1 MVNKFLERLDQGLIL
16 GDGAMGTLLYER
28 GISYEHS
35 FDEQNLSH
43 SKIVLNVHLDYIK
56 AGAEIIE
63 TNTFGSNQIR
73 LAKFGLEN
81 KVKEI
86 NQAGAKIA
94 RQAREIA
101 GKDVFVAGSM
111 GPLGK
116 PLEPLG
122 KISETEAF
130 EFFKE
135 QAEGLLEG
143 GVDLFIVE
151 TMTNLKEIKIAISAI
166 KKICELPIIAE
177 MTFAEDGLTFMGNSP
192 EEVAE
197 ELSQLKVDV
206 IGANCS
212 VGPQKMLDVISTL
225 ARKTKCKLSAM
236 PNAGLP
242 GWVDGRFI
250 YLSSPDYFTE
260 YALKFIQAGATIV
273 GGCCGTTPEHIKAIH
288 KALKSFQN
296 TQGNSLIYFPAEI
309 EEIEEKKETKKS
321 KEISTFAEKLKR
333 KFVISVELDPPR
345 GTNPEKLLKGAELLY
360 KNGVDAVNIADSPMA
375 RVRMSCLPLAVL
387 IKEKTNLDLILHFT
401 CRDRNLM
408 GLQADLIGAHALG
421 IKNILALTGDPPSLG
436 DYPQATAVYDIDSIG
451 LVKVISQLNQGED
464 WIGNSIGEPTSFF
477 TGVAVNPTLK
487 DYAKEM
493 RRFEKKIEAGALFA
507 FTQPL
512 YDMKVI
518 ENFKKDTESYN
529 IPIIL
534 GILPLYSFRHAEF
547 LHNEVPG
554 IIIPE
559 KIRQRMKKVEEKGAS
574 EGVKIARELLLQ
586 SKSMFSGIYLMPS
599 FGKYEL
605 ILEVI
610 EGII

>member
-1 MVNKFLERLDQGLIL
+1 MKNKFLERLEKGIIL
-16 GDGAMGTLLYER
+16 CDGAMGTLLYER
-28 GISYEHS
+28 GVSYEHS
-35 FDEQNLSH
+35 FDEQNFSNP
-43 SKIVLNVHLDYIK
+43 KIVLKVHLDYIQ

-63 TNTFGSNQIR
+63 TNTFGSNRIR

-86 NQAGAKIA
+86 NVAGAKIA
-94 RQAREIA
+94 RQAREIE
-101 GKDVFVAGSM
+101 GKDIFVAGSI

-122 KISETEAF
+122 KITQEEAF
-130 EFFKE
+130 AYFTE

-151 TMTNLKEIKIAISAI
+151 TMTNLDEIKIAISAI
-166 KKICELPIIAE
+166 KKICELPLMAE
-177 MTFAEDGLTFMGNSP
+177 MTFAEDGLTFMGDSP

-197 ELSQLKVDV
+197 KLSKLDVEV

-212 VGPQKMLDVISTL
+212 VGPQKMLDLISL
-225 ARKTKCKLSAM
+225 MAKKTTKKLSAM

-242 GWVDGRFI
+242 RWVDGRFI
-250 YLSSPDYFTE
+250 YLSSPDYFAE
-260 YALKFIQAGATIV
+260 YALKFIQMGASIV

-288 KALKSFQN
+288 KGLKNLKKNQSWA
-296 TQGNSLIYFPAEI
+296 SLYFPPET
-309 EEIEEKKETKKS
+309 EEIEEKKEIKRPIELS
-321 KEISTFAEKLKR
+321 SFAEKLNK
-333 KFVISVELDPPR
+333 KFVVSVEIDPPR
-345 GTNPEKLLKGAELLY
+345 GTNPEKILKGAELLY
-360 KNGVDAVNIADSPMA
+360 KNGIDAVNIADSPMA

-387 IKEKTNLDLILHFT
+387 IKEKTHLDIILHFT

-421 IKNILALTGDPPSLG
+421 VKNILALTGDPPSLG
-436 DYPQATAVYDIDSIG
+436 DYPQATAVYDVDSIG
-451 LVKVISQLNQGED
+451 LVKVIEKLNQGED
-464 WIGNSIGEPTSFF
+464 WTGNPIGEPTSFF
-477 TGVAVNPTLK
+477 VGVAVNPTMK
-487 DYAKEM
+487 DYEKEM
-493 RRFEKKIEAGALFA
+493 GRFEKKLEAGAGFA

-512 YDMKVI
+512 YDMKII
-518 ENFKKDTESYN
+518 ENFKKQTEPYK

-554 IIIPE
+554 IEIPDE
-559 KIRQRMKKVEEKGAS
+559 IRKRMREAGEKGAQ
-574 EGVKIARELLLQ
+574 EGIKIAKEILLE
-586 SKSMFSGIYLMPS
+586 SKSMFSGVYLMPS

-605 ILEVI
+605 MLDVI
-610 EGII
+610 EGIL